1 VQEDPL
7 ASENLV
13 LFMFV
18 ISIAIGFA
26 IGLMMSWHLYLTLTN
41 QVRCCACSLVCAA
54 GLGDVC
60 L

>member
-1 VQEDPL
+1 MWLHLTFCVQEDPL

-41 QVRCCACSLVCAA
+41 QVRCCAC
-54 GLGDVC
+54 
-60 L
+60 